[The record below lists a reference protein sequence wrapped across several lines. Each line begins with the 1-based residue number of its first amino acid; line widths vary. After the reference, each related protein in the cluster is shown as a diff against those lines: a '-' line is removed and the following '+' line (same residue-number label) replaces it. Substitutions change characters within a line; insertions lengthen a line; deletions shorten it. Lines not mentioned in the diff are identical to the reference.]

1 MYLEVYLLDRYINFQ
16 FPWMASFG
24 IDTGSHWDH
33 KCGGVILSSN
43 CILTASHC
51 FFRKDISN
59 PNPYNK
65 NTKIRLGDQNLNDPS
80 DDTWAKTYEIK
91 AIIKHQDYQGRGPK
105 NDLAIVFTKDKIKF
119 NERTDKIS
127 MLDSPNL
134 AFQANSNVT
143 AKFSAWGY
151 FDQNRN
157 PSDNLR
163 EADFTM
169 FSESYCNPLFS
180 NPKIKDRLNER
191 NILCAGTDV
200 SIFQKI
206 LSSYIT

>member
-51 FFRKDISN
+51 FFRKKISY
-59 PNPYNK
+59 PYPYNK
-65 NTKIRLGDQNLNDPS
+65 DTKIRLGDQNLNDPL
-80 DDTWAKTYEIK
+80 DDTWAETYEIR
-91 AIIKHQDYQGRGPK
+91 AIIKHPQYQGKGPK
-105 NDLAIVFTKDKIKF
+105 NDLAIVFTKEKIEF

-134 AFQANSNVT
+134 AFQANANFS

-151 FDQNRN
+151 YNQSKR

-163 EADFTM
+163 KADFIM
-169 FSESYCNPLFS
+169 FSEPYCNPLFKNS
-180 NPKIKDRLNER
+180 NIKDRLNER
-191 NILCAGTDV
+191 NIFCAGTDV
-200 SIFQKI
+200 SIY
-206 LSSYIT
+206 LPT